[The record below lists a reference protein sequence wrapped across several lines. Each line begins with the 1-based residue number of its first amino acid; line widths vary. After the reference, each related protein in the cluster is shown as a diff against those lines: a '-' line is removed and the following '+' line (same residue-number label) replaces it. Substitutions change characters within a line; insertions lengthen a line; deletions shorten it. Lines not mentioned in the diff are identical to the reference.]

1 MTTLTLCRR
10 CRWLSWHHVSV
21 VNYYADRRF
30 SRICL
35 RKWKVLQN
43 RFFLIIWGP
52 SGFFFFKCW
61 KSRDT
66 VPLNT
71 LISVRSTQDPGI
83 FIRILHTCS
92 MFYSSSWV
100 IHSPPIS
107 SHHPP
112 ATQKGSVHCI
122 HTEVI
127 SHQNPSYTSR
137 YVVIHSRLF
146 SNKNKGAQ
154 CWLSWY
160 ERSSVTRFVL
170 TIFFV
175 KLAPEPLIDEYGFD
189 CAGHHVKLYDLTPW
203 CHKTHKHFTFKNRQ
217 AIDLRVSSNR
227 DRFFW
232 KSEDGDFF
240 SEFSNQQRR
249 HLETFL
255 IYVN

>member
-1 MTTLTLCRR
+1 MRTGVFREYVCENENFCKPFFPYHMRP
-10 CRWLSWHHVSV
+10 
-21 VNYYADRRF
+21 
-30 SRICL
+30 
-35 RKWKVLQN
+35 KW
-43 RFFLIIWGP
+43 I
-52 SGFFFFKCW
+52 FFFKCW

-160 ERSSVTRFVL
+160 ERSSVTRFLL